1 MIEKPFLELHQ
12 DINTFWLIFEL
23 VFCYQVVLYY
33 KTRATRI
40 TSNIQYIYI
49 YMFIAYIPICL
60 RLSYQHDMMVNYD
73 LHIYDNSL
81 M

>member
-33 KTRATRI
+33 KTRVTRI
-40 TSNIQYIYI
+40 TSNIQYTYI
-49 YMFIAYIPICL
+49 YMYIVYI
-60 RLSYQHDMMVNYD
+60 LSNSSVPQLSNQHDGQ
-73 LHIYDNSL
+73 L
-81 M
+81 